1 MEVFP
6 VGPLLIGDGL
16 ERIFGA
22 LSCEENDEFG
32 GADEDDHG
40 FGRCGGMVKG
50 GESGE
55 DGGIGTWVIDGSDE
69 GLSGGPTEAAL
80 EVISG

>member
-1 MEVFP
+1 V
-6 VGPLLIGDGL
+6 
-16 ERIFGA
+16 
-22 LSCEENDEFG
+22 

-40 FGRCGGMVKG
+40 LGRCGGLVKG

-80 EVISG
+80 EVIGG